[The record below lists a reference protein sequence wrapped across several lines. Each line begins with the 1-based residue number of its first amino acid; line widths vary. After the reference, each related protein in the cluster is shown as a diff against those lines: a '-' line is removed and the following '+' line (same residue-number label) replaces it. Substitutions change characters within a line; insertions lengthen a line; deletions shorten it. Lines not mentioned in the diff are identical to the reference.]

1 MSSMII
7 PTVRNATLLNECDR
21 LPEEL
26 NMMRGRALQLPGK
39 VWAFIVCSPHFFLFV
54 NSFLYSF

>member
-7 PTVRNATLLNECDR
+7 PTVRNATLLNECDT

-39 VWAFIVCSPHFFLFV
+39 VWAFIVCSPLFFFFL
-54 NSFLYSF
+54 